1 MSNKIYSLPFT
12 CLPLSLILSYQ
23 MHFPSLPET
32 QEPTTTKNTAFLSFY
47 EFFSTNLSPTK
58 EVFVVQQKPYKKK
71 KITNSMLCCACFPRS
86 QWIRTRNIIASLI
99 QSPIYVTSPLS
110 ALLYRQTAVEAY
122 LILQKLYSTSYLIT
136 GY

>member
-1 MSNKIYSLPFT
+1 M
-12 CLPLSLILSYQ
+12 ILSYQ

-71 KITNSMLCCACFPRS
+71 KKLQIQCF
-86 QWIRTRNIIASLI
+86 
-99 QSPIYVTSPLS
+99 
-110 ALLYRQTAVEAY
+110 AVQAFQGVSGLE
-122 LILQKLYSTSYLIT
+122 QET
-136 GY
+136 